1 MHIYENE
8 SICLIFINIR
18 INSLSV
24 FFSIPEMSESK
35 FAKDNTNHNKL
46 NFSTWQTPCLLSLLP
61 GPLSYAFY

>member
-1 MHIYENE
+1 M
-8 SICLIFINIR
+8 FNIHKHK
-18 INSLSV
+18 NKFTLC

-61 GPLSYAFY
+61 GSHFFLLSCAFY